1 VQTKNLFVVINGMA
15 KYKDKL
21 LNIKRILGI
30 RKMKDNR
37 IPKWENFGKG
47 FNTNK
52 KVLKGD

>member
-15 KYKDKL
+15 KYKGKL